1 MSQSDF
7 EKSQSQKILSC
18 FDNYSNDIEKGKKGS
33 PLGTR
38 SNYSGTVYVKTEEG
52 WKSEKTHGH
61 LFPLVT
67 PIDPTKI
74 VVEMPVGFGKTK
86 SAVESVSKKT
96 AFAPKSLSD
105 LKGAVSLGGSS
116 DAKLMAHKGNGSQW
130 VVKEARNK
138 DGVLA
143 NGQLE
148 QEMLADSLYKL
159 MGFSAPDSF
168 VINEGGKTYKIAPFI
183 KDAKNLGT
191 VGELAKES
199 VYNTI
204 KKGFVMDA
212 LLGNWDVIG
221 ASKDNILISDGGIIR
236 VDNGG
241 SMMYRAKGR
250 KKEESDFGPEI
261 KELKSFLDS
270 SKNPST
276 AEVFK
281 GMTLAQMKIQA
292 KEIVA
297 KKVSL
302 TLAVMDFE
310 KKHPGHEGLSK
321 KIGDRLTW
329 LEENIA
335 NKSLSST
342 AEGRAERKLKREE
355 EAKKKADAYDK
366 SKYSSLATA
375 NYFKDWDSFEMEG
388 NPNIKQGIQKQILQI
403 EKNHQS
409 TYEEF
414 ARKRGIDVE
423 EYKGLLQNHVEKLM
437 TESDYFRATDINI
450 LDKILTDHGRFKSQ
464 FETGTSHGS
473 LSPRSRAN
481 AEETYFA
488 FKNDET
494 YDKENRPIYGYCSS
508 NENGV
513 NNDEG
518 KIPPASNAS
527 HYGQVTVKIKK
538 DIALKK
544 ATVTFEDSLGRTGY
558 LASTPAAKPH
568 FTSLSLDYRD
578 PLDIKNTCERS
589 SYTEIQYHNKL
600 TFNDIESV
608 HMSINSSYSGES
620 KSHINN
626 INKTIEI
633 GRKTNVPIIIFG
645 SK

>member
-7 EKSQSQKILSC
+7 QKSQSQKILSC
-18 FDNYSNDIEKGKKGS
+18 FNNENDIEKGKKAA
-33 PLGTR
+33 LGAR
-38 SNYSGTVYVKTEEG
+38 STYSGIVYVKTLEG
-52 WKSEKTHGH
+52 WKPERTHGH

-86 SAVESVSKKT
+86 SAGESVSKKT

-116 DAKLMAHKGNGSQW
+116 DAKLMVHKGNGSQW

-138 DGVLA
+138 GGVLA

-148 QEMLADSLYKL
+148 QEMLADQLYKIA
-159 MGFSAPDSF
+159 GFSSPESSLIKDGDK
-168 VINEGGKTYKIAPFI
+168 VYKIAPFI
-183 KDAKNLGT
+183 ADCKQLGT
-191 VGELAKES
+191 VSYDKKQEIYDK
-199 VYNTI
+199 V

-221 ASKDNILISDGGIIR
+221 AGKDNILVSGKDSEIIR

-241 SMMYRAKGR
+241 SMLYRAKGS
-250 KKEESDFGPEI
+250 KKDSSDFDPEI
-261 KELKSFLDS
+261 KELKTLLDS

-281 GMTLAQMKIQA
+281 GITAAEIKKQAQAINA
-292 KEIVA
+292 V
-297 KKVSL
+297 KVSL
-302 TLAVMDFE
+302 SLAAMEFE
-310 KKHPGHEGLSK
+310 KKYPEHKGLSA
-321 KIGDRLTW
+321 KISARLLW
-329 LEENIA
+329 LEENIV
-335 NKSLSST
+335 NQPLVST
-342 AEGRAERKLKREE
+342 AEGRADE
-355 EAKKKADAYDK
+355 YDK

-375 NYFKDWDSFEMEG
+375 KYFEYWDSFEMEG
-388 NPNIKQGIQKQILQI
+388 NPNIKEGIKKNILQV
-403 EKNHQS
+403 EKNNES
-409 TYEEF
+409 TYEQY
-414 ARKRGIDVE
+414 ARKKGISVE
-423 EYKGLLQNHVEKLM
+423 EYKILLQRHVEDLM
-437 TESDYFRATDINI
+437 KESDYFRATDINI

-481 AEETYFA
+481 AEETYFG
-488 FKNDET
+488 FKNDES

-508 NENGV
+508 NANGV
-513 NNDEG
+513 NNSEG

-544 ATVTFEDSLGRTGY
+544 ATVTFEDSLGRTSY

-578 PLDIKNTCERS
+578 PLEVKNTCERS

-608 HMSINSSYSGES
+608 HMSIHSSSFSSES
-620 KSHINN
+620 KSHIDN
-626 INKTIEI
+626 INKMIDI